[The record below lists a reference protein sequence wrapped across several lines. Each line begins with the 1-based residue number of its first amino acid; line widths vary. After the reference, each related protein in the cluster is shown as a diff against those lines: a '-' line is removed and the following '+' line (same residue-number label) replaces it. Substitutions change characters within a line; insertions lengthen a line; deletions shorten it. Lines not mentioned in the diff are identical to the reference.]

1 MTRPRENHIMM
12 IVIDIDQFN
21 RGVRVSSASTNSTRT
36 GRLNHCSL
44 PGGHFDYNFTVRESV
59 IIIICGNIPSV
70 HKWNIPSRRRN
81 AKIIT
86 INICVKH
93 RFGTCSPEG
102 DEVSIGA
109 HGLTDKNCI
118 KLAQWHLDGRG
129 TRAICRSDYRGS
141 EHVKLV
147 AHLHALRWLLL
158 LLYGK
163 WRQWSSNQ
171 DEGEDPQYWI
181 ISPVYYFTSL
191 TLLAGFEM
199 SIGGGCGR

>member
-1 MTRPRENHIMM
+1 MTRPRENHIIMM

-21 RGVRVSSASTNSTRT
+21 RGVRVSSASTTRN
-36 GRLNHCSL
+36 GKVNHCSH

-59 IIIICGNIPSV
+59 IIIWGNIPSV
-70 HKWNIPSRRRN
+70 HKWNIPGRRRN

-171 DEGEDPQYWI
+171 DEEEDPSIGLSPPY
-181 ISPVYYFTSL
+181 ISTTSL
-191 TLLAGFEM
+191 L
-199 SIGGGCGR
+199 